1 MAEESLPSG
10 GRSREDIAK
19 IEIGVTTISRTT
31 ARLLVVA
38 FLLLIF
44 TVPAI
49 ELISGRAEGERTA
62 TWSHLSGI
70 REAIR
75 DRLAEANATP
85 GVTLWQR
92 TLAVNRGVLSGLQ
105 DFEQGLERESRLGQ
119 TLRPHAQLLLTRWLG
134 AGNERVYPGRAGWV
148 FYRPDVE
155 YVTGPG
161 FLEPSQQRRRIASA
175 SEWIAP
181 PAPDPRPAILQFK
194 RDLDARGIA
203 LVVVPTP
210 VKPSIHPEMLSPR
223 LATVAGP
230 IHNAS
235 YASFIAELEHEGVLV
250 FDPSAILAAARRTSP
265 QYLATDTHW
274 RPEAMEAAAEALSA
288 FINARIRLPAVP
300 EPGYRLERSELRYQG
315 DTARM
320 LDLPPSATLYPPEQ
334 IFPTHVQ
341 QRNGSSWGVSKEADV
356 LVLGDSFSNI
366 YSRPL
371 PDLHSGGAGFIE
383 HLSYA
388 LARPVDRIVQDGSG
402 AFATREVLQ
411 RDPDRLTGK
420 RLVVYQFAVRELTI
434 GDWKVIV
441 STSRTEPARTPR

>member
-49 ELISGRAEGERTA
+49 ELIAGRAEGERTA

-175 SEWIAP
+175 SEWSAS

-274 RPEAMEAAAEALSA
+274 RPEAMAAAADGLAE
-288 FINARIRLPAVP
+288 FIRARVRLAAVP
-300 EPGYRLERSELRYQG
+300 EPGYRLQRSEQRHEG
-315 DTARM
+315 DTYSSGTGPRGVFRKRRTCSSSVTA
-320 LDLPPSATLYPPEQ
+320 SATS
-334 IFPTHVQ
+334 THGHCRTFIRVAP
-341 QRNGSSWGVSKEADV
+341 GSS
-356 LVLGDSFSNI
+356 NI
-366 YSRPL
+366 SATPSPDPSIASCRTVAARSPHGKCCSATPIGSRE
-371 PDLHSGGAGFIE
+371 SG
-383 HLSYA
+383 SSCTSSPYA
-388 LARPVDRIVQDGSG
+388 N
-402 AFATREVLQ
+402 
-411 RDPDRLTGK
+411 
-420 RLVVYQFAVRELTI
+420 
-434 GDWKVIV
+434 
-441 STSRTEPARTPR
+441 